1 MKRFFSL
8 LFFIF
13 VIAVFL
19 FELYF
24 SIAGAIDVN
33 NKFAELAARGAGGHE
48 ILGVGLDILVFGIIL
63 FSILGF
69 IFAIISWKIA
79 QYRAVKII
87 SGSNSLSSAKSS
99 FSLFSLKNP
108 SAYPINSALPLS
120 ARAFCIAFAATP
132 GAPPKR

>member
-1 MKRFFSL
+1 M
-8 LFFIF
+8 
-13 VIAVFL
+13 IAVFL

-87 SGSNSLSSAKSS
+87 SGVMCL
-99 FSLFSLKNP
+99 LFLL
-108 SAYPINSALPLS
+108 PIFMTALIL
-120 ARAFCIAFAATP
+120 TL
-132 GAPPKR
+132 